1 MAGATGLEPATS
13 GVTGRRSNQLSYS
26 RMRMTAAESWDL
38 KGPPF
43 QVKKLS
49 NPVVYPGFLRC
60 RCKKRPICRQ
70 NRRSLHL
77 TESFKAREGRFRA
90 KACPAL
96 EGGWTIRVTKTR
108 QNKRPEP
115 SGRLIGMEKARC
127 LSFQEHD
134 PGQDGLW
141 L

>member
-1 MAGATGLEPATS
+1 MMARETGLEPATS

-26 RMRMTAAESWDL
+26 RVRVTVAERWDL

-49 NPVVYPGFLRC
+49 NPLVYPGFLRC

-70 NRRSLHL
+70 NSRSPYLA
-77 TESFKAREGRFRA
+77 ESFKACEGCFRA

-96 EGGWTIRVTKTR
+96 EGGGTVRVTKTR
-108 QNKRPEP
+108 QNKRLEP
-115 SGRLIGMEKARC
+115 PFRSRA
-127 LSFQEHD
+127 
-134 PGQDGLW
+134 
-141 L
+141 